1 MSNFKAS
8 TIWFTGLSASGKSTL
23 SERLLK
29 DLRQLGLMN
38 VELLDGEVVRDV
50 LNNQGFDK
58 SSREQIGI
66 QKAKIALEL
75 NKQGK
80 IVLVSGIA
88 HKKKWRDD
96 IRLMFDHYYEIYLDC
111 SVEDCSKRDYK
122 GNYQKALSGEL
133 DNFIGISEPYE
144 VSDSF
149 DLVVDSGRCSIEDCS
164 QIILTSVL
172 DFINK
177 K

>member
-38 VELLDGEVVRDV
+38 VELLDGEVVRDK

-111 SVEDCSKRDYK
+111 SVENCSKRDYK

-149 DLVVDSGRCSIEDCS
+149 DLVVDSGRCSVEDCS
-164 QIILTSVL
+164 QKILTSVL

>member
-1 MSNFKAS
+1 MSNYKAT

-23 SERLLK
+23 SDRLFK
-29 DLRQLGLMN
+29 DLQQLGLMKI
-38 VELLDGEVVRDV
+38 ELLDGEAVRDM
-50 LNNQGFDK
+50 LKNDNFDK
-58 SSREQIGI
+58 PSREKIGI
-66 QKAKIALEL
+66 QKAKIAQEL

-96 IRLMFDHYYEIYLDC
+96 IRAMFDNYYEIFLDC

-149 DLVVDSGRCSIEDCS
+149 DLVIDSGICSIEDCS
-164 QIILTSVL
+164 QKILVSVL